1 MHGHDQEEDDDSI
14 LSGLRFDAL
23 KPVAGEPVGQVLY
36 SQGSV
41 KGVGVLDKELLPDWF
56 RAGAERMTL
65 R

>member
-1 MHGHDQEEDDDSI
+1 M
-14 LSGLRFDAL
+14 